1 MLSHTSTV
9 ELQSLI
15 AAERI
20 HSLGVRRDE
29 TSTVSAFDHVEPD
42 DGFDAHGGA
51 RACPPV
57 PGARPAATS

>member
-20 HSLGVRRDE
+20 QSLGVRRDE
-29 TSTVSAFDHVEPD
+29 TSAANAFDHVEPNN
-42 DGFDAHGGA
+42 GFDAHGGA